1 MTWQQDLYDSMLTD
15 VVTLTNRSD
24 LEGECAIALRAATT
38 NAHLTD
44 AYFRD
49 IAVTQVQL
57 PNSSNQ
63 LGLDI
68 PTLFGLVRGF
78 STIRPIDQNFNVLSP
93 VESQRIEI
101 VEMGD
106 IYDPEYGNLR
116 TNIAYASGNSL
127 VIRCP
132 IQCWGYVVEWVKA
145 PQTRRDLYDSWI
157 AQLAPSVIIFWAAAL
172 VMNTNGNE
180 EKARSYLTQVE
191 KLYIPQLK
199 SNFLLS
205 AMR

>member
-1 MTWQQDLYDSMLTD
+1 MTWQTDLYDSMLTD
-15 VVTLTNRSD
+15 VISLTNRPD
-24 LEGECAIALRAATT
+24 LEVECAIALRAATT

-44 AYFRD
+44 MYFRD

-78 STIRPIDQNFNVLSP
+78 VDIRPIDSSFNVLAPSTG
-93 VESQRIEI
+93 SKIEI
-101 VEMGD
+101 VEAGD

-116 TNIAYASGNSL
+116 TNIAYASGSSL
-127 VIRCP
+127 VVRSP
-132 IQCWGYVVEWVKA
+132 IQCWGYAIQWVKS
-145 PQTRRDLYDSWI
+145 PQVRRDLYDSWI
-157 AQLAPSVIIFWAAAL
+157 AQIAPSIIIYWAAAL
-172 VMNTNGNE
+172 VMSTNGND
-180 EKARSYLTQVE
+180 EKARNYLSQVE